1 VFYRAKAIAKE
12 MGEEL
17 DDAED
22 ALVEQA
28 ERAAR
33 EDGEEVES

>member
-22 ALVEQA
+22 ALVEQV
-28 ERAAR
+28 ERA
-33 EDGEEVES
+33 DGEEVES